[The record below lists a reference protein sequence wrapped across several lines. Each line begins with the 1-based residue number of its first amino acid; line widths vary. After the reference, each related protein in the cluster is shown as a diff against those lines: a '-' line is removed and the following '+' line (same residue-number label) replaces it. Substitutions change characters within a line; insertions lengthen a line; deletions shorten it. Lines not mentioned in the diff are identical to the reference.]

1 MTAVAAAAAANVAN
15 DSSAADGAIADAKT
29 REVRLGLVMYGG
41 VSLAVYINGVA
52 HELFRAVRGRGVYRL
67 IKRLTRSDISVD
79 VLSGTSAGGINGIFL
94 AYALCNQ
101 VEFGACAALWR
112 KHGDIDRLLRP
123 TDAPPEEYTS
133 LLNSEGFYQPKLVE
147 AFASMADNKSS
158 QYPGPEDNTPVAELD
173 LMVTGTDFNGRV
185 YDTVDDRGN
194 IVQVKDHRTLFWLK
208 HRDGRKQPF
217 SPVDAR
223 DDAPADVGDK
233 LETHQ
238 ALAKLARITS
248 CFPAAFAPVV
258 VTADGAGADARL
270 RLWGALGTAKDRVFL
285 DGGVLDNKPF
295 TSTLDAIYH
304 RTAARPV
311 SRHLLFVEP
320 DPEQFD
326 ADAAPVVPSLIRAA
340 LDSLTKLPGY
350 ESIADDLSSLT
361 AHNDQVVRLAQ
372 IARITEGL
380 PPISAHAKPVVDEV
394 HRRARLSGLSDGVL
408 AELFQTRPGASPREG
423 AARASL
429 VGLRGWF
436 QQTYLEPTG
445 AGETLLDTFDVDLR
459 LRRLFTVTYACE
471 AALLE
476 KPALLRTLNNQ
487 VQVLEMIR
495 GAMQAAVARVARK
508 ATDEEA
514 GDRPVDPAKI
524 WDQVGAAVSRVL
536 AVPAPAD
543 YRRADPHT
551 TLLEDDAR
559 KALKKVL
566 DDAVRADGPPT
577 RAPDFLKQADAFA
590 DTLLGAAGG
599 EIARSDAGFGARD
612 QVLFPLEM
620 VSGIHER
627 DVIHTVRVSPI
638 DAQDGLSK
646 KALKQKVTGANL
658 GHFAAFFKRSWRSND
673 ILWGRL
679 DGACELVDTLLDAER
694 LNDLRRSGGWNAP
707 AEAELADY
715 LPQLSAEK
723 RRAFAAALGGMSDDA
738 STIAALPAIK
748 ELLIEAAQGE
758 ILVEGLPQVIEDAAE
773 EQMLWNEYNRRTVE
787 GPGGAKTKFVPG
799 AEVLDPAVIAQA
811 SAEIAKGA
819 MAALVNEKPATTL
832 VARFRDKY
840 DVGSET
846 LDDIPRVVL
855 LDVLARALLV
865 VRNSL
870 LQAAGQKADR
880 LTGSL
885 LYKAFLDW
893 PLETLATLAGGL
905 RRSPSGRRGVILGT
919 LLYVALS
926 AIVVFKTRLDFG
938 ALGSWGP
945 ALFIGL
951 PALLLA
957 ASSFLISVRSDD
969 SIAATLGRLLW
980 ALVRLGCAVAA
991 VGILAA
997 LWRTPAVDLCK
1008 RALAAAGVDRES
1020 CAAPLP
1026 LLTKLGRVLV
1036 TAAVFLTPLAR
1047 IGIWFKRKVAW
1058 S

>member
-1 MTAVAAAAAANVAN
+1 MTAVAAAAAANVAQGPISN
-15 DSSAADGAIADAKT
+15 EKT

-41 VSLAVYINGVA
+41 VSLAIYINGVA

-67 IKRLTRSDISVD
+67 LKRLTRSDISVD

-112 KHGDIDRLLRP
+112 KHGDIDRLLRSV
-123 TDAPPEEYTS
+123 DAPAEEFTS
-133 LLNSEGFYQPKLVE
+133 LLDSEGFYQPKLVE
-147 AFASMADNKSS
+147 AFASMAENKST
-158 QYPGPEDNTPVAELD
+158 QYPGLEDNTPVGELD

-194 IVQVKDHRTLFWLK
+194 IIQVKDHRTLFWLK
-208 HRDGRKQPF
+208 HREGRKQPF
-217 SPVDAR
+217 SPGDPR
-223 DDAPADVGDK
+223 DDAPADVGEK

-270 RLWGALGTAKDRVFL
+270 RRWGALGNAKDRVFI

-326 ADAAPVVPSLIRAA
+326 ASAPPVVPSLIRAA

-361 AHNDQVVRLAQ
+361 AHNDQVVRLAE
-372 IARITEGL
+372 IARIAQGL

-394 HRRARLSGLSDGVL
+394 HRRARLSGLADGVL
-408 AELFQTRPGASPREG
+408 AELFETRLGASPREG
-423 AARASL
+423 SARASL
-429 VGLRGWF
+429 VGLRDWF
-436 QQTYLEPTG
+436 QQTYLEPPG
-445 AGETLLDTFDVDLR
+445 AGQELLDTFDVDLR

-495 GAMQAAVARVARK
+495 GAMQAAAARVARR
-508 ATDEEA
+508 ATGDKSGDE
-514 GDRPVDPAKI
+514 PVDPGKTWAE
-524 WDQVGAAVSRVL
+524 VGVAVSRVL
-536 AVPAPAD
+536 SVPAPAD
-543 YRRADPHT
+543 YRRTDPGVT
-551 TLLEDDAR
+551 VLEDDAR
-559 KALKKVL
+559 KAWKKVL
-566 DDAVRADGPPT
+566 DEAVRADGPPG
-577 RAPDFLKQADAFA
+577 RPPELLKEADAFA
-590 DTLLGAAGG
+590 DALLGAAGG
-599 EIARSDAGFGARD
+599 EITRSDAGFAARD

-620 VSGIHER
+620 VSGIRER

-646 KALKQKVTGANL
+646 RALKQKVTGANL

-679 DGACELVDTLLDAER
+679 DGACELVDTLVDAGR
-694 LNDLRRSGGWNAP
+694 LNELRRSGGWNAP
-707 AEAELADY
+707 TEVELADY
-715 LPQLSAEK
+715 LPQLSADK
-723 RRAFAAALGGMSDDA
+723 RRAFAAALAGMSDDE
-738 STIAALPAIK
+738 STAAALPAVK

-773 EQMLWNEYNRRTVE
+773 EQMLWNEYSRRTIE
-787 GPGGAKTKFVPG
+787 GPGRDKQGVRKTQFVAG

-832 VARFRDKY
+832 VARFREKY

-855 LDVLARALLV
+855 LDVFARALLV

-870 LQAAGQKADR
+870 LQAAGEKADR
-880 LTGSL
+880 ITGSL
-885 LYKAFLDW
+885 LYKALLDW
-893 PLETLATLAGGL
+893 PLELLATLAGGL
-905 RRSPSGRRGVILGT
+905 RRSPSGRRGVIVGT

-938 ALGSWGP
+938 ALGNLGT

-951 PALLLA
+951 PALMLGA
-957 ASSFLISVRSDD
+957 TSFLVTVRSDD
-969 SIAATLGRLLW
+969 SIGAMLGRLLW
-980 ALVRLGCAVAA
+980 ALVRLACAVAV

-997 LWRTPAVDLCK
+997 LWRTPAVDLCR
-1008 RALAAAGVDRES
+1008 RALAAAGADRET
-1020 CAAPLP
+1020 CAAPLL
-1026 LLTKLGRVLV
+1026 LLTKVGRVLV
-1036 TAAVFLTPLAR
+1036 TAAVLLTPLAR
-1047 IGIWFKRKVAW
+1047 IGIWVKRKLVW
-1058 S
+1058 N